1 MNSHKKHKRSG
12 LTILEVLISIA
23 IFLFAMTGISTLINN
38 GLRSTVDGQAR
49 TRAALLCASTMESI
63 LSGSLSVN
71 ANSEQTAFAIPNQD
85 WFWRARLKPSEY
97 PNLSLLTVE
106 VFKQDT
112 HSRSVNVELSRL
124 VPGSRITK

>member
-1 MNSHKKHKRSG
+1 MNSRKKHQRSG

-63 LSGSLSVN
+63 LSGSLSVDT
-71 ANSEQTAFAIPNQD
+71 NSNQIPFSIPNQD
-85 WFWRARLKPSEY
+85 WSWRARLSSSEY
-97 PNLSLLTVE
+97 PNLSLITVD
-106 VFKQDT
+106 VFKEDT
-112 HSRSVNVELSRL
+112 QARSVNVALTRL
-124 VPGSRITK
+124 IPNSRISK

>member
-1 MNSHKKHKRSG
+1 MNSHKKHQRSG

-38 GLRSTVDGQAR
+38 GLRSTVDGQSR
-49 TRAALLCASTMESI
+49 TRAALLCASTMDSI

-71 ANSEQTAFAIPNQD
+71 ATSKQTAFSIPNQD
-85 WFWRARLKPSEY
+85 WFWRARLSPSEY
-97 PNLSLLTVE
+97 PTLSLLTVE

-112 HSRSVNVELSRL
+112 PSRSVSVELTRL
-124 VPGSRITK
+124 VPESRITK

>member
-1 MNSHKKHKRSG
+1 MNSRKKHKRSG

-63 LSGSLSVN
+63 LSGALSIDT
-71 ANSEQTAFAIPNQD
+71 NSNQIPFPIPNED
-85 WFWRARLKPSEY
+85 WSWRARLSSSES

-106 VFKQDT
+106 VFKKET
-112 HSRSVNVELSRL
+112 RSRSISVELSRL
-124 VPGSRITK
+124 IPDSRITK